1 MKFLQN
7 TLIVRFISGT
17 CSKEQLVITKIRL
30 TGCKS
35 IVFQIYVNVIV
46 FNTHAD
52 PTSLIL
58 DCMVILNTLAISY
71 YCLCVM
77 LVLTICQCYYNEA
90 VYSA

>member
-7 TLIVRFISGT
+7 TLIVRIISGT
-17 CSKEQLVITKIRL
+17 CSKEQLAITKKRL
-30 TGCKS
+30 IGCKS

-58 DCMVILNTLAISY
+58 DCMVILNTLAIS
-71 YCLCVM
+71 
-77 LVLTICQCYYNEA
+77 
-90 VYSA
+90 